1 MYIRRKIEDTILNIS
16 STFPVLMLTGPRQT
30 GKTTLLSRLSEAD
43 RKYVTLDDPADRLF
57 AKNEPAVFL
66 ERYSPP
72 VMIDEIQYAPELFP
86 YIKMYV
92 DRHKKSGDFWL
103 TGSQMFHMMKN
114 VSESLAGRVG
124 IANLFGLS
132 SNEISGALFDQYTT
146 EKDELLKRIHTA
158 KTMTMPE
165 VFERIFRG
173 DMPRLYEQPNINK
186 EEYYSSYVQ
195 TYLSRD
201 IRDLTQVADE
211 LAFYRF
217 LCIAAARTGSM
228 VNYDALAKET
238 EISAPTAKQWLSLL
252 VSSGIVI
259 LIEPYHN
266 NALKRVV
273 KSPRMYFMDTGLASH
288 LTRWSSPEVLESGAM
303 AGEFFETYVVS
314 EIYKSFVN
322 VGKKPPL
329 YYYRDSNTK
338 EIDLILWQ
346 NGTLYPIEIKK
357 SSNPIGATKHFSV
370 LNPVTDEANFDE
382 LSKHLKM
389 EIGMGNVICLTN
401 NLRPIDSKN
410 WMVPVWLI

>member
-1 MYIRRKIEDTILNIS
+1 MYIKRKIEDTVLNIS
-16 STFPVLMLTGPRQT
+16 GTFPVLLLTGPRQS
-30 GKTTLLSRLSEAD
+30 GKTTLLNKLCESS

-57 AKNEPAVFL
+57 ARKEPVAFL

-72 VMIDEIQYAPELFP
+72 VIIDEIQYAPELFP

-92 DRHKKSGDFWL
+92 DQRKKSGDFWL

-124 IANLFGLS
+124 IINLFGLS
-132 SNEISGALFDQYTT
+132 NSEITGTLFDHYTT
-146 EKDELLKRIHTA
+146 DKDVLIKRINTA
-158 KTMTMPE
+158 KPMTLTQ
-165 VFERIFRG
+165 VFERIFKG
-173 DMPRLYEQPNINK
+173 GMPRIYEQPDVNHEK
-186 EEYYSSYVQ
+186 YYSSYVQ

-201 IRDLTQVADE
+201 VRELTQVADE

-217 LCIAAARTGSM
+217 LCIAAARTGTM
-228 VNYDALAKET
+228 VNYDALAKEA
-238 EISAPTAKQWLSLL
+238 EISAPTAKQWLSVL

-273 KSPRMYFMDTGLASH
+273 KSTRMYFMDTGLTAY
-288 LTRWSSPEVLESGAM
+288 LTKWSSPEVLESGAM
-303 AGEFFETYVVS
+303 AGKFFETFVVS

-322 VGKKPPL
+322 VGKRPPL
-329 YYYRDSNTK
+329 YYYRDSNAK

-346 NGTLYPIEIKK
+346 DGTLYPIEIKK
-357 SSNPIGATKHFSV
+357 SSNPEGATKNFRA
-370 LNPVTDEANFDE
+370 LNPVTNENNFDE

-389 EIGMGNVICLTN
+389 EIGTGNVICLAN